1 MLNKY
6 SKPVKVPVVLVASSS
21 KAKKRR
27 KGGIPFSDVE
37 LIVDPT
43 SDECSTEQEQHRSLY
58 SLPTPPQVL
67 PGFKSLPA
75 P

>member
-43 SDECSTEQEQHRSLY
+43 SDECSTEEQHRSLY

-67 PGFKSLPA
+67 PGLKSLHA
-75 P
+75 S